1 MRVTVGAMTKAL
13 TMEDFARAA
22 DALGCDVAAVRA
34 VCEVEAPNGGFVED
48 GTGRPV
54 VLFEG
59 HKFHALTGGRFSE
72 AHPAISF
79 RRWDRRKYATGSNQ
93 TARQRGEWDRLAQ
106 AVALDRDA
114 ALQSAS
120 WGRFQIM
127 GFNHEAAG
135 HLTVQSFVNAMYQSE
150 GAQLDAFVGFVRA
163 NGLAPALRTHDW
175 RTFARKY
182 NGSAYAANR
191 YDAKLAQA
199 YTKHLEAFS

>member
-1 MRVTVGAMTKAL
+1 MRGTVSAMDKTL
-13 TMEDFARAA
+13 TNADFARAA

-34 VCEVEAPNGGFVED
+34 VCDVEAPNGGFVDD
-48 GTGRPV
+48 GTDRPV
-54 VLFEG
+54 VLFEA
-59 HKFHALTGGRFSE
+59 HIFHRLTGGEFSD
-72 AHPAISF
+72 AHPDVSC
-79 RRWDRRKYATGSNQ
+79 RKWDRTKYATGPNR
-93 TARQRGEWDRLAQ
+93 TARQRGEWDRLAK
-106 AVALDRDA
+106 AIALDRDA

-135 HLTVQSFVNAMYQSE
+135 HLTVQGFVNAMYQSE

-163 NGLAPALRTHDW
+163 NGLAPALRERDW